1 MPPVDIVPTEGGV
14 SIPVWVV
21 AGSSRSVLE
30 GRHGDRMKIRV
41 TAPPEGG
48 RANEEAARLLA
59 EALGCKVTLKKGMR
73 GRAKVFEVS
82 EADVGVVRRKLGL

>member
-1 MPPVDIVPTEGGV
+1 MV
-14 SIPVWVV
+14 
-21 AGSSRSVLE
+21 E
-30 GRHGDRMKIRV
+30 GRHGDRVKIRV

-48 RANEEAARLLA
+48 KANEEAARLLG

-82 EADVGVVRRKLGL
+82 EADVGAIRRKLGL